1 MAAVEIKVP
10 DIGDFDEVTVI
21 ELLVK
26 VGDTIKAEQS
36 LITVESDKASMEIP
50 AAQGGV
56 VKELKVKLGDK
67 VKEGTVVL
75 VVEGEGGA
83 AAPTPA
89 AAPAAA
95 AAPAPAAAPA
105 APAPTA
111 ASFAGTADQECDVVV
126 IGGGPGG
133 YSAAFR
139 AADLGLKVILVER
152 YSTLGGV
159 CLNVGCIP
167 SKALLHVAAVMDE
180 VSHMASLGVDFG
192 APTVDINMLRTHK
205 EKVIGKLTGGLAAM
219 AKMRKVTIVRGV
231 GSFVGANHLQVAETT
246 GKEGQEQ
253 TGKTSTIAFKKAI
266 IAAGSQAVSLPFMPK
281 DPRVVDST
289 GALALAEVPK
299 RMLILGGGIIG
310 LEMGTV
316 YSTLGAR
323 LDVVEMLDGLMQGA
337 DRDLVKIWQK
347 MNAPRFDNIMLKT
360 KTVSARALPEGIEV
374 TFASAEEGGTAPAP
388 QVYDLV
394 LQAVGRTP
402 NGKKIAAEKAGVAV
416 TDRGF
421 INVDIQM
428 RTNVPHIFAIGDI
441 VGQPMLA
448 HKAVHEAHVAAEV
461 IAGELQG
468 NKELAAAAF
477 NARVIPSV
485 AYTDPEVAW
494 VGLTEDQAKAQGI
507 KVKKGLFPW
516 NASGRAIANG
526 RDEGVTKLLFDDS
539 PEAHGHGKILG
550 GGMVGTHAGDMIGE
564 VALAIEMGADAV
576 DIGKTIHPHPT
587 LGESIGMAAEI
598 AHGSCTDVP
607 PAKK

>member
-1 MAAVEIKVP
+1 MASIEIQVP
-10 DIGDFDEVTVI
+10 DIGDFDEVGVI
-21 ELLVK
+21 EILVQPGQR
-26 VGDTIKAEQS
+26 VELEQS

-50 AAQGGV
+50 SPAAGTLTALRIQ
-56 VKELKVKLGDK
+56 LGDK
-67 VKEGTVVL
+67 VRKGSIIATME
-75 VVEGEGGA
+75 VEG
-83 AAPTPA
+83 
-89 AAPAAA
+89 AAPA
-95 AAPAPAAAPA
+95 AAAPA
-105 APAPTA
+105 APAAQNPADSASLA
-111 ASFAGTADQECDVVV
+111 AFSEVKTTPIQAPAAAAAAAPVASGFSGHADLDCDVLVL
-126 IGGGPGG
+126 GGGPGG

-139 AADLGLKVILVER
+139 AADLGLKVVLVER
-152 YSTLGGV
+152 YATLGGV

-180 VSHMASLGVDFG
+180 VQHLEVAGIQFG
-192 APTVDINMLRTHK
+192 APQVNIDQLRGHK
-205 EKVIGKLTGGLAAM
+205 EKVISKLTGGLGQM
-219 AKMRKVTIVRGV
+219 AKMRKVTIVRGY
-231 GSFVGANHLQVAETT
+231 GAFVGANHLEVEETT
-246 GKEGQEQ
+246 GTGQEK
-253 TGKTSTIAFKKAI
+253 TGSKKVVAFKKAI
-266 IAAGSQAVSLPFMPK
+266 IAAGSQAVRLPFMPD

-289 GALALAEVPK
+289 GALALQGVPQK
-299 RMLILGGGIIG
+299 MLIVGGGIIG

-323 LDVVEMLDGLMQGA
+323 LDVVEMMDGLMQGA

-347 MNAPRFDNIMLKT
+347 MNAKRFDNIMLKT
-360 KTVSARALPEGIEV
+360 KTVGARALPEGIEV
-374 TFASAEEGGTAPAP
+374 TFAPAEEGGTAPAP

-402 NGKKIAAEKAGVAV
+402 NGKKIAADKAGVAV

-461 IAGELQG
+461 IAGQLQG
-468 NKELAAAAF
+468 NQELAAAAF

-550 GGMVGTHAGDMIGE
+550 GGIVGTHAGDMIGE
-564 VALAIEMGADAV
+564 IALAIEMGADAV

-587 LGESIGMAAEI
+587 LGESIGM
-598 AHGSCTDVP
+598 
-607 PAKK
+607 

>member
-1 MAAVEIKVP
+1 MSLIEIKVP
-10 DIGDFDEVTVI
+10 DIGDFSEVAVI

-26 VGDTIKAEQS
+26 PGDTIKAEQS

-50 AAQGGV
+50 SSHAGV

-67 VKEGTVVL
+67 VAEGSVVL
-75 VVEGEGGA
+75 LLEASGA
-83 AAPTPA
+83 ASVAP
-89 AAPAAA
+89 AAPAAPVSEQKQPNPGVAGSPGAINVA
-95 AAPAPAAAPA
+95 ASPAPAAASFGGA
-105 APAPTA
+105 A
-111 ASFAGTADQECDVVV
+111 DLECDVLVL
-126 IGGGPGG
+126 GGGPGG

-139 AADLGLKVILVER
+139 AADLGLKVVIVER
-152 YSTLGGV
+152 YATLGGV

-180 VSHMASLGVDFG
+180 VSHLGDLGVDFG
-192 APTVDINMLRTHK
+192 APVVNIDKLRGHK
-205 EKVIGKLTGGLAAM
+205 EKVIGKLTVGLAAM
-219 AKMRKVTIVRGV
+219 AKMRKVTLVRGY
-231 GSFVGANHLQVAETT
+231 GAFVGANHVEVEETT
-246 GKEGQEQ
+246 GTGQEK
-253 TGKTSTIAFKKAI
+253 TGTKKVVAFKRAI
-266 IAAGSQAVSLPFMPK
+266 IAAGSQAVRLPFMPE

-289 GALALAEVPK
+289 GALALKEVPK

-347 MNAPRFDNIMLKT
+347 MNAKRFDHIMLKT
-360 KTVSARALPEGIEV
+360 KTVGAKATPEGIEV

-402 NGKKIAAEKAGVAV
+402 NGKKIAADKAGVAV

-468 NKELAAAAF
+468 NKELASAAF

-494 VGLTEDQAKAQGI
+494 VGLTEDQAKGQGI
-507 KVKKGLFPW
+507 KIRKGLFPGT
-516 NASGRAIANG
+516 ASGRAIANG
-526 RDEGVTKLLFDDS
+526 RDEGFTKLLFDDD
-539 PEAHGHGKILG
+539 P
-550 GGMVGTHAGDMIGE
+550 
-564 VALAIEMGADAV
+564 
-576 DIGKTIHPHPT
+576 
-587 LGESIGMAAEI
+587 
-598 AHGSCTDVP
+598 
-607 PAKK
+607 

>member
-1 MAAVEIKVP
+1 
-10 DIGDFDEVTVI
+10 
-21 ELLVK
+21 
-26 VGDTIKAEQS
+26 
-36 LITVESDKASMEIP
+36 
-50 AAQGGV
+50 
-56 VKELKVKLGDK
+56 
-67 VKEGTVVL
+67 
-75 VVEGEGGA
+75 
-83 AAPTPA
+83 
-89 AAPAAA
+89 
-95 AAPAPAAAPA
+95 
-105 APAPTA
+105 
-111 ASFAGTADQECDVVV
+111 
-126 IGGGPGG
+126 
-133 YSAAFR
+133 
-139 AADLGLKVILVER
+139 
-152 YSTLGGV
+152 
-159 CLNVGCIP
+159 
-167 SKALLHVAAVMDE
+167 
-180 VSHMASLGVDFG
+180 
-192 APTVDINMLRTHK
+192 
-205 EKVIGKLTGGLAAM
+205 
-219 AKMRKVTIVRGV
+219 
-231 GSFVGANHLQVAETT
+231 
-246 GKEGQEQ
+246 
-253 TGKTSTIAFKKAI
+253 
-266 IAAGSQAVSLPFMPK
+266 MPN

-289 GALALAEVPK
+289 GALELKEVPK

-323 LDVVEMLDGLMQGA
+323 LDVVEMMDGLMQGA
-337 DRDLVKIWQK
+337 DRDLVKVWQK
-347 MNAPRFDNIMLKT
+347 MNAKRFDNIMLKT

-374 TFASAEEGGTAPAP
+374 TFESVEPGENGSNASVAAPAP

-402 NGKKIAAEKAGVAV
+402 NGKKLAAEKAGVAV

-516 NASGRAIANG
+516 SASGRAIANG

-564 VALAIEMGADAV
+564 IALAIEMGADAV

-587 LGESIGMAAEI
+587 LGESIGMAAEV
-598 AHGSCTDVP
+598 AHGSCTDLP
-607 PAKK
+607 PGKK